1 MGLCYG
7 VEVMTRA
14 LVSVF
19 SLFVLLVCAWPAAAQ
34 SLRVDQVRVGAHPDK
49 TRLVIDLSQSA
60 DFRTFI
66 LDDPHR
72 LVVDLPSFEWRVSG
86 AVQSDLIAGARTGR
100 LQAGI
105 DRLVFDLKAPVKV
118 MSAFLLPRNDGLPDR
133 LVIDVV
139 RASAAEA
146 LASKDKIHG
155 TLDTAAPSFLSTGDR
170 TAGSVPAPARKP
182 SGAVVKPLIVLDPG
196 HGGQDPGA
204 VSRNNTYE
212 KNITLAVA
220 RELKKQLEASGKY
233 RVQLTRDKDVF
244 IKLADRVRIAQRAK
258 ADLFIS
264 IHADSID
271 KGDVSGASVYTL
283 SNTASDA
290 QTARLAA
297 RENKAD
303 AIGGVDLSHEDKDVA
318 NILINLAMRDTMN
331 QSKFFAN
338 TLVSSMNNGGI
349 RMLQNPH
356 RFAGFAVL
364 KAPEIPSV
372 LVEVGFM
379 SNNREAAALS
389 SESYRRTV
397 AAALKSGIDG
407 YFARVQKNNKN

>member
-1 MGLCYG
+1 
-7 VEVMTRA
+7 MTRA
-14 LVSVF
+14 LVSFF
-19 SLFVLLVCAWPAAAQ
+19 SLIVLLVCAWPAAAQ

-49 TRLVIDLSQSA
+49 TRLVIDLSSSA

-66 LDDPHR
+66 LDNPHR
-72 LVVDLPSFEWRVSG
+72 LVVDLPSFEWRVTG

-105 DRLVFDLKAPVKV
+105 DRLVFDLKSPVTV

-139 RASAAEA
+139 RASAAQA
-146 LASKDKIHG
+146 LAAKDKIHG
-155 TLDTAAPSFLSTGDR
+155 TLDTAASSVAASG
-170 TAGSVPAPARKP
+170 VPAPVRKP

-204 VSRNNTYE
+204 VSRNRTYE

-271 KGDVSGASVYTL
+271 KSDVSGASVYTL
-283 SNTASDA
+283 SDTASDA

-338 TLVSSMNNGGI
+338 TLVSHMGNGGI

-356 RFAGFAVL
+356 RYAGFAVL

-379 SNNREAAALS
+379 SNRSEAAALS

-397 AAALKSGIDG
+397 AASLKSGIDA
-407 YFARVQKNNKN
+407 YFARVQKNNRN

>member
-1 MGLCYG
+1 MRFLPAC
-7 VEVMTRA
+7 
-14 LVSVF
+14 F
-19 SLFVLLVCAWPAAAQ
+19 LLLLTLLSTPAAAQ
-34 SLRVDQVRVGAHPDK
+34 ALAVEQLRVGSHPDK
-49 TRLVIDLSQSA
+49 TRLVLEMDRSA
-60 DFRTFI
+60 DFRAFVLTGP
-66 LDDPHR
+66 DR
-72 LVVDLPSFEWRVSG
+72 LVIDLPDFDWRVPARAQG
-86 AVQSDLIAGARTGR
+86 GLIRDVRTGK

-105 DRLVFDLKAPVKV
+105 NRLVLDLARPVTI
-118 MSAFLLPRNDGLPDR
+118 MTAFLLPRSGELPDR
-133 LVIDVV
+133 LVIDVKP
-139 RASAAEA
+139 ASAAQA
-146 LASKDKIHG
+146 QGAKDKIHG
-155 TLDTAAPSFLSTGDR
+155 TLETAAPQLTLGGSR
-170 TAGSVPAPARKP
+170 TAGAGAPVPARKP
-182 SGAVVKPLIVLDPG
+182 AAKSPAVKPLIVIDPG

-204 VSRNNTYE
+204 VSANNLHE
-212 KNITLAVA
+212 KNVTLATA
-220 RELKKQLEASGKY
+220 RELRRQLEASGRY

-244 IKLADRVRIAQRAK
+244 IKLAERVRIAQRAK

-283 SNTASDA
+283 SDKASDA

-338 TLVSSMNNGGI
+338 TLVITLDGGGI
-349 RMLQNPH
+349 STLPNPH

-364 KAPEIPSV
+364 KAPDIPSV

-379 SNNREAAALS
+379 SNKREASALNS
-389 SESYRRTV
+389 DAYRRQI
-397 AAALKSGIDG
+397 AASLKNGIDR
-407 YFARVQKNNKN
+407 YFDRVQKSNKN